1 MVGSDSPVAGLHGWS
16 YDRYL
21 NAYRGSVRHLSPT
34 DQEKAFLGNA
44 MRYYRITRTSS
55 LTDAHGARAADP
67 SRRR

>member
-44 MRYYRITRTSS
+44 MRYYRITPDE
-55 LTDAHGARAADP
+55 LAH
-67 SRRR
+67 